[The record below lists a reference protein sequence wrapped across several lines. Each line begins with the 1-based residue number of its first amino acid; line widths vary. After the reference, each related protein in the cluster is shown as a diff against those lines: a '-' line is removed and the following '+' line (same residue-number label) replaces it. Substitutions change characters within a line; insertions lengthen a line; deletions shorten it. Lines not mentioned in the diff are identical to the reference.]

1 MQGENRWNWEK
12 LVDSGDNDPTCLAYH
27 SDRLAVSNPRRGIT
41 VWMFDRGMR
50 FLPLYKFN
58 KILSRCRSMAG
69 T

>member
-50 FLPLYKFN
+50 FLPLYEFN
-58 KILSRCRSMAG
+58 KILSRCRSMAC